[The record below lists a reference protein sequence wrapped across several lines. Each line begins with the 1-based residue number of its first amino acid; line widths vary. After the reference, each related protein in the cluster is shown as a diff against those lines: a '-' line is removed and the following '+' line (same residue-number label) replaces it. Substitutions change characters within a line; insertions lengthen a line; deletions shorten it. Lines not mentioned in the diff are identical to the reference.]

1 MNVVRGNK
9 QQRDRKHENI
19 HGQHETN
26 TAFNLQTL
34 HMHRNPAVNKHA
46 ELQRKEKGMGLIC
59 LSWFK
64 LDLREL
70 SGVFLVVICFFE
82 EIQHYRK
89 SKVVSPSEYQT
100 LPL

>member
-46 ELQRKEKGMGLIC
+46 EERERNGVNM
-59 LSWFK
+59 FK
-64 LDLREL
+64 L
-70 SGVFLVVICFFE
+70 V
-82 EIQHYRK
+82 
-89 SKVVSPSEYQT
+89 
-100 LPL
+100 